1 MHKIFFKIRAIDFK
15 IRFNSLQFAS
25 IDRLPNPIWQRYD
38 ISPYCSGRQLDRRL
52 CRHRRRVDSE
62 TGIQNS
68 MRLCGEAIRL
78 SLFRLSLSLHQEVR
92 FLRYSVREY
101 PVWCLKNLLSVAW
114 SEKFNLLAICCMES
128 LVCSSILTIS
138 PIRELHIQS

>member
-15 IRFNSLQFAS
+15 IRFNSLQLIGF
-25 IDRLPNPIWQRYD
+25 PIQYGNVMTYHHIVVDDNSTDGCAD
-38 ISPYCSGRQLDRRL
+38 IAAVLIRKQAYKTPCDYAGR
-52 CRHRRRVDSE
+52 
-62 TGIQNS
+62 
-68 MRLCGEAIRL
+68 AIRL

-114 SEKFNLLAICCMES
+114 SEKFSLLAICCIES